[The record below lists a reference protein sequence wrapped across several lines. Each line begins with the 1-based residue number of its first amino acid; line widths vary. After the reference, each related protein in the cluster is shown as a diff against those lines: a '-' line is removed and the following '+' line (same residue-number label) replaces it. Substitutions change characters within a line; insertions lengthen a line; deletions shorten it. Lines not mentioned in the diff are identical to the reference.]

1 MFDPSKIGSVKE
13 VSFPGVQ
20 QFFLFSAKKMKTDL
34 TASKYLMAL
43 KTEEILIAELETFA
57 FTQVF
62 KRGQNAYGKFLSV
75 DSTSKKDMISIYSS

>member
-1 MFDPSKIGSVKE
+1 LEISKTQFLLNDSVKLDMFDPSKIGSVKE

-43 KTEEILIAELETFA
+43 KPEEILIAELETLA

-62 KRGQNAYGKFLSV
+62 KRG
-75 DSTSKKDMISIYSS
+75 

>member
-1 MFDPSKIGSVKE
+1 MFDPSIMGSVKE

-20 QFFLFSAKKMKTDL
+20 QLFLFSAKKMKTDL
-34 TASKYLMAL
+34 SAQKYLMAL
-43 KTEEILIAELETFA
+43 KPEEILIGELENFA

-62 KRGQNAYGKFLSV
+62 KRGQNGYGQFLSV